1 MHNDTFFTFQFH
13 DHDRF
18 HGVFAFPAFIVNI
31 TVILT
36 LVANGCQVIINFA
49 GILSRVKVYGL
60 QIVDAEGRIFR
71 KYLAA
76 DASVAPIPVLSGRCI
91 PDFGYP
97 FKAGGQYGIQVETFF
112 TDARRPGGNSYSA
125 SFRLYREQGVLKVA
139 RAG

>member
-1 MHNDTFFTFQFH
+1 MLNIKLT
-13 DHDRF
+13 
-18 HGVFAFPAFIVNI
+18 IV
-31 TVILT
+31 VCSAVL
-36 LVANGCQVIINFA
+36 LVACESRLLDIQPADVTIKDNRLCVSIPA
-49 GILSRVKVYGL
+49 GKNEYLNGL

>member
-1 MHNDTFFTFQFH
+1 MTIKDN
-13 DHDRF
+13 RLC
-18 HGVFAFPAFIVNI
+18 VSIPAGKNEY
-31 TVILT
+31 L
-36 LVANGCQVIINFA
+36 N
-49 GILSRVKVYGL
+49 GL

-97 FKAGGQYGIQVETFF
+97 FNAGGQYGIQVETFF